1 MVNSIL
7 ITGGGGFVG
16 SHLVNY
22 LSKKKVK
29 CVVLSRKESN
39 LKRLRLNKNIFI
51 KRTNN
56 FLSEKVLKDLKKFNP
71 SSVIHCAWNG
81 VQSYARN
88 NNIQK
93 NNLKLSLD
101 TVKLASILN
110 CVSWTGLGSHAEYG
124 QIKKK
129 ITENDKCNPTTFYG
143 VVKLKTGK
151 ACLKACDDSKIMGKW
166 VRIFDKYCP
175 KDKKS
180 WLIPYIIDSLK
191 KKKSP
196 SLTKCEQI
204 WDFLHI
210 DDAVNAIVKLHQSNT
225 TGIYNLGSENPRP
238 LKEYISIIYDNF
250 SSNIEPVFGKKP
262 YRNDQVMCL
271 YPDISKIS
279 NQIRWKPKISFKN
292 GIKNLIEYENI

>member
-7 ITGGGGFVG
+7 ITGGSGFIG
-16 SHLVNY
+16 SHIVNY

-29 CVVLSRKESN
+29 CIVLSREESN

-56 FLSEKVLKDLKKFNP
+56 FLSEKVLEDLKKLNP
-71 SSVIHCAWNG
+71 SSIIHCAWTG
-81 VQSYARN
+81 VQSSARN
-88 NNIQK
+88 DISQK
-93 NNLKLSLD
+93 SNLKFSLD

-110 CVSWTGLGSHAEYG
+110 CISWTGLGSHAEYG
-124 QIKKK
+124 QINKKVN
-129 ITENDKCNPTTFYG
+129 ENDKCYPTTLYG
-143 VVKLKTGK
+143 KVKLRTGK

-166 VRIFDKYCP
+166 VRIFDTYGP
-175 KDKKS
+175 EDNTS

-191 KKKSP
+191 KNKSP
-196 SLTKCEQI
+196 SLTKCKQI

-238 LKEYISIIYDNF
+238 LKEYISIIYDTF
-250 SSNIEPVFGKKP
+250 SIRNKPIFGKKS
-262 YRNDQVMCL
+262 YRNDQVMYL
-271 YPDISKIS
+271 HPDISKIS
-279 NQIRWKPKISFKN
+279 NQIRWRPKINFKN
-292 GIKNLIEYENI
+292 GIKELIEYENI